1 MAHVISL
8 VSSKGGTGKTTT
20 ALNLAVALAERG
32 RRTVL
37 VGFDPQGSIGLS
49 LAKGEREWTGLAE
62 VLLAGMPLDSVLVQ
76 TKMPALPIL
85 PRGRLDAVDVR
96 EYEILLNSPARVA
109 ELVAQLAADR
119 QYVII
124 DCPSGLG
131 IITRAALASSGF
143 ALVPLQAEP
152 LALRSI
158 GQVLRVIEHVR
169 QQENPSLRLLGLLP
183 TMVELCRALAGF
195 AVDPQGFVVAT
206 RGNVPAN
213 QFAGLGAEIAY
224 AMEQLD
230 RIDVE
235 SGSFLT
241 LELQFESR
249 RLLAVRVAR
258 NGGGSLVVGFVGA
271 RPLADEVR
279 AAIMRQLTH
288 RVDRLC

>member
-37 VGFDPQGSIGLS
+37 VDFDPQGSIGLS
-49 LAKGEREWTGLAE
+49 LAKGEGEWTGLAE

-76 TKMPALPIL
+76 TKVPALSIL

-96 EYEILLNSPARVA
+96 EYEILLNSPARLA

-169 QQENPSLRLLGLLP
+169 QQENPALRLLGLLP
-183 TMVELCRALAGF
+183 TMVELRRETSLNVMGTVWSEFEGVLDTAIPRGEAFARASEM
-195 AVDPQGFVVAT
+195 
-206 RGNVPAN
+206 
-213 QFAGLGAEIAY
+213 GLP
-224 AMEQLD
+224 
-230 RIDVE
+230 
-235 SGSFLT
+235 
-241 LELQFESR
+241 
-249 RLLAVRVAR
+249 
-258 NGGGSLVVGFVGA
+258 VGFMGGRTPPEA
-271 RPLADEVR
+271 RRFEILADEIERV
-279 AAIMRQLTH
+279 ITEISGTEGEGHEKVQRQL
-288 RVDRLC
+288 V